1 VIRVKC
7 FEGEWEK
14 NNFFQF
20 YMVRLNCLLQGWRR
34 VQISP
39 GQTRRIQ
46 GSKVINSNSKT
57 SRVHTRTLT
66 NLTQDSI
73 DNKEHNK
80 SLDGLLLKQK
90 RVPQNSHIRAYFSL
104 KMALSCTKRLHTFK
118 RTHPYKR
125 ILKPLS
131 RGNMI
136 ILATSQ
142 VYQSIIWFQ
151 EASAVDSGSSNGVFI
166 VLFDSSRSF
175 LSLWIVRVRWF
186 EEVWLEMTF
195 FFLFL
200 GLYADH
206 AKNHIS
212 SSIYFFFEFN
222 PSSLICNFYY
232 LHWLFLIEF
241 YFLFH
246 TWSFDFWIWFSNL
259 ILIFE
264 LLFVLFWIIF
274 LIDLFFY
281 NFIPRHLFSFNFCVK
296 LVQLLLIVI
305 F

>member
-151 EASAVDSGSSNGVFI
+151 AASAVDSGSSNGVFI
-166 VLFDSSRSF
+166 VLFDLSCSF
-175 LSLWIVRVRWF
+175 LSFWIVRVRWF

-195 FFLFL
+195 FFFFSWDCMLTMQ
-200 GLYADH
+200 
-206 AKNHIS
+206 KIIS
-212 SSIYFFFEFN
+212 ALQFIFSLDSIH
-222 PSSLICNFYY
+222 L
-232 LHWLFLIEF
+232 
-241 YFLFH
+241 
-246 TWSFDFWIWFSNL
+246 
-259 ILIFE
+259 
-264 LLFVLFWIIF
+264 LLFAIF
-274 LIDLFFY
+274 FIYIDYF
-281 NFIPRHLFSFNFCVK
+281 
-296 LVQLLLIVI
+296 
-305 F
+305 

>member
-90 RVPQNSHIRAYFSL
+90 RVPQNSHIRASFSL

-151 EASAVDSGSSNGVFI
+151 AACAVDSGNSNGVFI

-175 LSLWIVRVRWF
+175 LSLWIVHVRWF

-195 FFLFL
+195 FFLGIVCWLYKKSYQLFNLFFL
-200 GLYADH
+200 W
-206 AKNHIS
+206 IQ
-212 SSIYFFFEFN
+212 SIF
-222 PSSLICNFYY
+222 SY
-232 LHWLFLIEF
+232 LQF
-241 YFLFH
+241 FLF
-246 TWSFDFWIWFSNL
+246 TLIIFNWILFFILYMVIWFL
-259 ILIFE
+259 
-264 LLFVLFWIIF
+264 
-274 LIDLFFY
+274 
-281 NFIPRHLFSFNFCVK
+281 NFIFKFDSH
-296 LVQLLLIVI
+296 I
-305 F
+305 

>member
-151 EASAVDSGSSNGVFI
+151 AASAVDSGSSNGVFI

-195 FFLFL
+195 FFSFL
-200 GLYADH
+200 GIVCWPCKKSYQLFNLFFLWIQSIFSYLQFLLFTLIIF
-206 AKNHIS
+206 NWILFFIS
-212 SSIYFFFEFN
+212 YMV
-222 PSSLICNFYY
+222 
-232 LHWLFLIEF
+232 
-241 YFLFH
+241 
-246 TWSFDFWIWFSNL
+246 IWFLNL
-259 ILIFE
+259 IFKFDSHIWIAIC
-264 LLFVLFWIIF
+264 FVLNHF
-274 LIDLFFY
+274 LDWFVFLQFH
-281 NFIPRHLFSFNFCVK
+281 P
-296 LVQLLLIVI
+296 
-305 F
+305 